1 MPLHLAAAATIW
13 TSSRAALRAWNN
25 GSTDWKRDLAR
36 TAATLK
42 DAIEAADKR
51 ALDVA
56 LDAEVRRRL
65 DAFISGVLA
74 YRRHPY
80 VRTLED
86 PPSVFESGAMRL
98 LDYGATHEA
107 GSEGPPV
114 LVIPSLINRAY
125 VLDLSA
131 RKSLLRYFAERGLRP
146 LLVDWGRPG
155 TAERDFTLTDY
166 IAGVLERALDRTMAI
181 TGRKPALLGYC
192 MGGTLA
198 VALAARRAADLAGLV
213 LLAAPWD
220 FHAGWSVQARV
231 AAAAARPLEP
241 LLARFGELPVDIL
254 QMMFASL
261 DPLGAARKFA
271 VFGELAAAPPG
282 TPAAERAEDF
292 VALEDW
298 LNDGIPLVA
307 NVARECLVGWY
318 GANEPARGLWRIA
331 ARPVDPAAAR
341 CPALVVV
348 PAHDRIVPPESA
360 ESVVSALPE
369 AERMAPPLGH
379 IGMVVGGRAR
389 AELWEP
395 LASWLLLLPS
405 PPAKPR
411 KAPRK
416 RRRKPRPA
424 EKETKAARATF

>member
-1 MPLHLAAAATIW
+1 MSAYEQPRRQGVLTGRRLGPRPMPLHLVAAATIW

-25 GSTDWKRDLAR
+25 GSTDWKKDLAR

-51 ALDVA
+51 ALDAA
-56 LDAEVRRRL
+56 LDAEIRRRL
-65 DAFISGVLA
+65 DAFVSAVLA

-107 GSEGPPV
+107 GREGPPV

-155 TAERDFTLTDY
+155 AAERDFALTDY

-198 VALAARRAADLAGLV
+198 VALAARRAADLAGVALP
-213 LLAAPWD
+213 AAPWG
-220 FHAGWSVQARV
+220 FHAGWGRQGPVAPAASRPPGPVLARV
-231 AAAAARPLEP
+231 RQPPAR
-241 LLARFGELPVDIL
+241 ARGRG
-254 QMMFASL
+254 
-261 DPLGAARKFA
+261 LGARRGGGVCGHA
-271 VFGELAAAPPG
+271 FGG
-282 TPAAERAEDF
+282 TA
-292 VALEDW
+292 
-298 LNDGIPLVA
+298 
-307 NVARECLVGWY
+307 
-318 GANEPARGLWRIA
+318 
-331 ARPVDPAAAR
+331 
-341 CPALVVV
+341 
-348 PAHDRIVPPESA
+348 
-360 ESVVSALPE
+360 
-369 AERMAPPLGH
+369 
-379 IGMVVGGRAR
+379 
-389 AELWEP
+389 
-395 LASWLLLLPS
+395 
-405 PPAKPR
+405 
-411 KAPRK
+411 
-416 RRRKPRPA
+416 
-424 EKETKAARATF
+424 